1 MTLVP
6 FGGYPE
12 GVRFFRLEIH
22 SQGEMMI
29 AQAIKSIKSIL
40 IFTSMISI
48 LFLLVGCGPSAS
60 ELETV
65 NYTPQS
71 GNKWE
76 LSTPEEQGLDP
87 ELVAELYYNASQ
99 MENIYSLLVFKNNY
113 LVAEDYFNSGTPE
126 QQVNIHSITKSINIR
141 QVFLMITNQLITS
154 INTL

>member
-1 MTLVP
+1 
-6 FGGYPE
+6 
-12 GVRFFRLEIH
+12 
-22 SQGEMMI
+22 MMI
-29 AQAIKSIKSIL
+29 QKN
-40 IFTSMISI
+40 IFTKVCRRNFALIAI
-48 LFLLVGCGPSAS
+48 LFSLIVMMIGCGPSAS